1 MDPRIRDLHKAL
13 SERILPLYLIEG
25 EELLLVDE
33 AAKAVEAAALGDGIR
48 DFNLDR
54 FQLGEASVDQIGT
67 AIATFPMM
75 SSRRV
80 IIVRCPRGVDDKAAE
95 ALGRFA
101 EAPSATATLVLV
113 VPGATV
119 NGNSKLSRGIKK
131 AGGLYR
137 FDPLKARDVPGWI
150 IDHTR
155 SCGFDI
161 RPDAAALL
169 ADVTGSDLMM
179 LTGQVEKLIAFTAGE
194 RPIERR
200 DVELCIE
207 RTREDA
213 IWDLTDA
220 VGERNLRKALATL
233 DSLLEHAQS
242 PIAVGAVI
250 TRHFRQLWLVRCEA
264 RRGKPSDVIA
274 SELKLHPFVA
284 KKLMEKA
291 RQFDDDTLAAHFETL
306 FRVDRDLKSSKL
318 EDSLIMERLIFDLCG
333 PPPGHRASRG

>member
-1 MDPRIRDLHKAL
+1 MDSRIRELHKSL
-13 SERILPLYLIEG
+13 QGSILPVYLIEG

-33 AAKAVEAAALGDGIR
+33 AARAVEAAALGDGIR

-54 FQLGEASVDQIGT
+54 FQLGEASVDQVAT
-67 AIATFPMM
+67 AVGTFPMM
-75 SSRRV
+75 ASRRV
-80 IIVRCPRGVDDKAAE
+80 VVVRCPRGVDEKAAE
-95 ALGRFA
+95 GLARFV
-101 EAPSATATLVLV
+101 EAPVPTATLVLV

-119 NGNSKLSRGIKK
+119 NGNTKLARGIKK
-131 AGGLYR
+131 AGGLFR
-137 FDPLKARDVPGWI
+137 FEPLKPRDVPAWI
-150 IDHTR
+150 VDHTR

-179 LTGQVEKLIAFTAGE
+179 LTGQVEKLIAYTAGE
-194 RPIERR
+194 RPIERS
-200 DVELCIE
+200 DVEACIE

-242 PIAVGAVI
+242 AIAVGAVI
-250 TRHFRQLWLVRCEA
+250 TRHFRQLWQVRCEV
-264 RRGKPSDVIA
+264 RRGKGPDVIA

-284 KKLMEKA
+284 KKLAEKA

-333 PPPGHRASRG
+333 PARR